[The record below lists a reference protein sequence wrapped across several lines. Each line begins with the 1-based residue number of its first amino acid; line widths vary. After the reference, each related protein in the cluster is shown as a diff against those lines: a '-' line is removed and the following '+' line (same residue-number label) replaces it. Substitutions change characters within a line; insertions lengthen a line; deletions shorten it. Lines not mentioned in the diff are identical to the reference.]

1 MNRKEF
7 LQMCAILGIGLPFA
21 STLNSGNKNSQ
32 SSSNI
37 KVTIIGAGAA
47 GLCAGYLLKQQ
58 GIDFEIL
65 EASSTYGGRVKTN
78 KSFVDFPIPLGAE
91 WIHVKKGILTEI
103 VNDTSIAID
112 VPTTSYNPKVD
123 TAFHEGEEITLKDLG
138 LKEDLKFIG
147 NTWLTFFE
155 DYILPS
161 VADNLIYNQVVNHI
175 DYSGEKI
182 KIQSTS
188 GEYISDKVVVTV
200 PVKILQVGDI
210 RFNPKLPKDKQKAIN
225 EVMVW
230 DGFKVF
236 IEFSEKFYPTFY
248 SFDVTPETDGQKLY
262 YDAAYGQ
269 NSKRHVLG
277 LFTVGKPAEELG
289 ALTESELKNTILS
302 ELDELMDGL
311 ASQHFLQMTF
321 QHWGKEP
328 YTKAAYIAGH
338 EKWRNINKLARNVD
352 DKVYFAGDGYGYTW
366 DWSSVHVAARSA
378 KRAVEALV

>member
-1 MNRKEF
+1 
-7 LQMCAILGIGLPFA
+7 
-21 STLNSGNKNSQ
+21 
-32 SSSNI
+32 
-37 KVTIIGAGAA
+37 
-47 GLCAGYLLKQQ
+47 
-58 GIDFEIL
+58 
-65 EASSTYGGRVKTN
+65 
-78 KSFVDFPIPLGAE
+78 VDFPIPLGAE

-103 VNDTSIAID
+103 VNDTSVAID

-161 VADNLIYNQVVNHI
+161 VADNIIYNQVVNHI

-210 RFNPKLPKDKQKAIN
+210 RFNPKLPKAKQKAIN
-225 EVMVW
+225 EVTVW

-289 ALTESELKNTILS
+289 TLTESELKNKLLA

-328 YTKAAYIAGH
+328 YAKAAYIAGH
-338 EKWRNINKLARNVD
+338 EKWRNINKLARSVD
-352 DKVYFAGDGYGYTW
+352 NKIYFAGDGYGFTW

-378 KRAVEALV
+378 KRAVEVLV